1 MYLNTLIDKI
11 SRNQVNTSKDIS
23 VSDITVC
30 LAIRVN
36 HVNPWVLPRLEFAL
50 SFYKP
55 APKFLIVDFGSD
67 EEYAQQIQDLCH
79 KYNNNNV
86 KYLYIDDKE
95 TFSLSKARNIAGR
108 TAETDFLFFTDVDCV
123 FDSDIFANLA
133 KLADKLEM
141 RTAIRRFLPMPVYH
155 LGKEAS
161 AEFESITDHKDKD
174 RFLTTL
180 GYLGQGTKFKSM
192 FEFVAPYCNI
202 FLINKDFFNLSGGY
216 CDEFRGH
223 GSEDFEYLIRLAIF
237 SLNAPPAE
245 SLNKDFYG
253 PLKESFFAA
262 RDYSGFRRYAEVLTA
277 PSESLGLKTFHVWHP
292 SPKEQGYW
300 TAQNDWKRDKFN
312 LVLERYYPHIEK
324 ILNVDFH
331 PREKKAL
338 CLFNDPKQWG
348 YFLPLRLSGYEL
360 TAFTSK
366 NENDIVEILN
376 KVENKVFDRVFIF
389 NPYMKSHF
397 HFRVI
402 IEVAKRVGVEVTI
415 IERGGLPNSIYYASE
430 VAYGDKDYKKLD
442 ALLNGK
448 YKVQSEKLV
457 GELVES
463 IKTGNEVLES
473 QNTYADTWKK
483 YTLLR
488 HNQLPKVFI
497 PLQLPDDMAVTQFT
511 DGYTSFSDFY
521 DEIKVVAEQNKE
533 ILFIV
538 KQHPLMKTP
547 FTSELENLMIA
558 DNNANIHALID
569 ICDAT
574 VVYNSGVGLLSCIH
588 QKPTFNIGNTY
599 YTAKKYLSNQVVS
612 IQEAITKLQNKDYH
626 TSTKEELFIFL
637 DWLMTKKYSWFT
649 ADNIIRE
656 FQTRKSHGYDN
667 IMVEVL
673 NLDGKI
679 HNAGARYS
687 SFPFS
692 TKSYLGWKTGLNLV
706 PKPEPAAP
714 ATPPKQPAPAAKP
727 AAAPKPP
734 ATPVAAQPEP
744 AAKATPVAVV
754 NHTSKHP
761 LMTEIFA
768 VFLSD
773 KKAKKLRE
781 DPKTF
786 FSDSKNEMVKML
798 GKLY

>member
-1 MYLNTLIDKI
+1 MYLNTLVDKI
-11 SRNQVNTSKDIS
+11 SRNQSNSTDIVT

-30 LAIRVN
+30 LAIRAN

-50 SFYKP
+50 SFYQP

-67 EEYAQQIQDLCH
+67 EEYAQQIQDVCH
-79 KYNNNNV
+79 KYNNNNI

-108 TAETDFLFFTDVDCV
+108 TAETDFLFFTDVDFV
-123 FDSDIFANLA
+123 FDSNMFAHLA
-133 KLADKLEM
+133 SLATKLELQ
-141 RTAIRRFLPMPVYH
+141 TAIRRYLPMPIYH
-155 LGKEAS
+155 VGQEAS
-161 AEFESITDHKDKD
+161 AEFESISNDMEKD

-180 GYLGQGTKFKSM
+180 SYLGQGTKFKNM
-192 FEFVAPYCNI
+192 LDFVAPYSNA
-202 FLINKDFFNLSGGY
+202 FLINKHFFNLSGGY

-223 GSEDFEYLIRLAIF
+223 GSEDFEYMIRLGLF
-237 SLNAPPAE
+237 SLNAPLP
-245 SLNKDFYG
+245 SHLNKDFYG
-253 PLKESFFAA
+253 PLKESFFEQ
-262 RDYSGFRRYAEVLTA
+262 RDYAGFRRYAEILTA
-277 PSESLGLKTFHVWHP
+277 TSESLGLRAFHIWHP
-292 SPKEQGYW
+292 SPKAEGYW

-312 LVLERYYPHIEK
+312 LVLERYYPNIEK
-324 ILNVDFH
+324 VLNVDFH

-348 YFLPLRLSGYEL
+348 YFLPLRLSGYQL

-366 NENDIVEILN
+366 NENDIVGILN
-376 KVENKVFDRVFIF
+376 QVENKVFDRLFIF

-402 IEVAKRVGVEVTI
+402 IEVAKRVGVEVTV

-448 YKVQSEKLV
+448 YQVQSEKLI

-473 QNTYADTWKK
+473 QDAYADTWKK

-488 HNQLPKVFI
+488 HNQLPKIFI

-511 DGYTSFSDFY
+511 DGYTSFSNFY

-533 ILFIV
+533 VLFIV

-547 FTSELENLMIA
+547 FTSEFDNLMIA
-558 DNNANIHALID
+558 DNNANIHSLID

-588 QKPTFNIGNTY
+588 QKPTFNIGNAY
-599 YTAKKYLSNQVVS
+599 YTAEKYLSNQVSS
-612 IQEAITKLQNKDYH
+612 IQEAINKLQNKDYH

-679 HNAGARYS
+679 HNSGARYS

-706 PKPEPAAP
+706 PKPEPKP
-714 ATPPKQPAPAAKP
+714 ATPAIPPKQPAPAAKP
-727 AAAPKPP
+727 APA
-734 ATPVAAQPEP
+734 ATPPEP
-744 AAKATPVAVV
+744 ATKATSPVVVV
-754 NHTSKHP
+754 NDASKHP

-773 KKAKKLRE
+773 KKARKLRE

-786 FSDSKNEMVKML
+786 FADSKNEMVKML